1 MALVIDIGRE
11 LQVAIN
17 TGSVVIGF
25 EETKRALL
33 AGTPKLV
40 IIAANAPKWAK
51 DDIEYYAKLAG
62 IPIFV
67 FPGSSI
73 ELGAAAKR
81 PHKIMALAVID
92 PGQSE
97 ILKLT
102 EHA

>member
-1 MALVIDIGRE
+1 VVDISKE
-11 LQVAIN
+11 LQVAMN
-17 TGSVVIGF
+17 TGKVVIGF
-25 EETKRALL
+25 EETKKAILT
-33 AGTPKLV
+33 GTPKMV
-40 IIAANAPKWAK
+40 ILAANAPKWAR

-62 IPIFV
+62 IPVFI

-81 PHKIMALAVID
+81 PHRIMALAVID

-97 ILKLT
+97 ILKLV

>member
-1 MALVIDIGRE
+1 MVDISRE

-17 TGSVVIGF
+17 TGKVVIGF
-25 EETKRALL
+25 EETKKAVL
-33 AGTPKLV
+33 AGTPKMV
-40 IIAANAPKWAK
+40 ILAANAPKWAR

-81 PHKIMALAVID
+81 PHRIMAVAVVD

-97 ILKLT
+97 ILKLV

>member
-1 MALVIDIGRE
+1 MVDIGRE

-17 TGSVVIGF
+17 TGKVVIGF
-25 EETKRALL
+25 EETKKAVL
-33 AGTPKLV
+33 AGTPKMVML
-40 IIAANAPKWAK
+40 AANAPKWAR

-81 PHKIMALAVID
+81 PHRIMAVAVID

-97 ILKLT
+97 ILKLV

>member
-1 MALVIDIGRE
+1 VVDIGRE

-17 TGSVVIGF
+17 TGKVVIGF
-25 EETKRALL
+25 EETKKAVL
-33 AGTPKLV
+33 AGTPKMV
-40 IIAANAPKWAK
+40 ILAANAPKWAR
-51 DDIEYYAKLAG
+51 DDIHYYAKLAG

-81 PHKIMALAVID
+81 PHRIMAVAVVD

-97 ILKLT
+97 ILKLV

>member
-1 MALVIDIGRE
+1 MVDISRE

-17 TGSVVIGF
+17 TGKVVIGF
-25 EETKRALL
+25 EETKKAIL

-40 IIAANAPKWAK
+40 ILAANAPKWAK
-51 DDIEYYAKLAG
+51 DDVEYYAKLAN
-62 IPIFV
+62 IPVFV

-73 ELGAAAKR
+73 ELGTATKR

-97 ILKLT
+97 ILKIV

>member
-1 MALVIDIGRE
+1 VVDIGRE

-17 TGSVVIGF
+17 TGKVVIGF
-25 EETKRALL
+25 EETKKAVL
-33 AGTPKLV
+33 AGTPKMV
-40 IIAANAPKWAK
+40 ILAANAPKWAR

-81 PHKIMALAVID
+81 PHRIMAVAVID

-97 ILKLT
+97 ILKLV

>member
-1 MALVIDIGRE
+1 MIDIGRE

-17 TGSVVIGF
+17 TGKVVIGF
-25 EETKRALL
+25 EETKKAVL
-33 AGTPKLV
+33 AGTPKMV
-40 IIAANAPKWAK
+40 ILAANAPKWAR

-81 PHKIMALAVID
+81 PHRIMAVAVVD

-97 ILKLT
+97 ILKLV

>member
-1 MALVIDIGRE
+1 VVDISKE
-11 LQVAIN
+11 LQVAMN
-17 TGSVVIGF
+17 TGKVVIGF
-25 EETKRALL
+25 EETKKAIL
-33 AGTPKLV
+33 AGTPKMV
-40 IIAANAPKWAK
+40 ILAANAPKWAR

-62 IPIFV
+62 IPVFK

-81 PHKIMALAVID
+81 PHRIMALAVID

-97 ILKLT
+97 ILKLV

>member
-1 MALVIDIGRE
+1 MVDISRE
-11 LQVAIN
+11 FQVAIN
-17 TGSVVIGF
+17 TGKVVIGF
-25 EETKRALL
+25 EETKKAVL
-33 AGTPKLV
+33 AGTPKMV
-40 IIAANAPKWAK
+40 ILAANAPKWAR

-81 PHKIMALAVID
+81 PHRIMAVAVVD

-97 ILKLT
+97 ILKLV

>member
-1 MALVIDIGRE
+1 MVDIGRE

-17 TGSVVIGF
+17 TGKVVIGF
-25 EETKRALL
+25 EETKKAVL
-33 AGTPKLV
+33 AGTPKMV
-40 IIAANAPKWAK
+40 ILAANAPRWAR

-81 PHKIMALAVID
+81 PHRIMAVAVVD

-97 ILKLT
+97 ILKLV

>member
-1 MALVIDIGRE
+1 VIDIGRE

-17 TGSVVIGF
+17 TGKVIIGLR
-25 EETKRALL
+25 ETKKSLL
-33 AGTPKLV
+33 TGAPKLV
-40 IIAANAPKWAK
+40 IIAANAPRWARE
-51 DDIEYYAKLAG
+51 DIEYYAKLAG
-62 IPIFV
+62 VPIFT

-81 PHKIMALAVID
+81 PHKIMALAVVD

-97 ILKLT
+97 ILKLV

>member
-1 MALVIDIGRE
+1 MVDIGRE

-17 TGSVVIGF
+17 TGKVVIGF
-25 EETKRALL
+25 EETKKAVL
-33 AGTPKLV
+33 AGTPKMV
-40 IIAANAPKWAK
+40 ILAANAPKWAR

-81 PHKIMALAVID
+81 PHRIMAVAVVD

-97 ILKLT
+97 ILKLVG
-102 EHA
+102 HA

>member
-1 MALVIDIGRE
+1 VVDIGRE

-17 TGSVVIGF
+17 TGKVVIGF
-25 EETKRALL
+25 EETKKAVL
-33 AGTPKLV
+33 AGTPKMV
-40 IIAANAPKWAK
+40 ILAANAPKWARE
-51 DDIEYYAKLAG
+51 DIEYYAKLAG

-81 PHKIMALAVID
+81 PHRIMAVAVID

-97 ILKLT
+97 ILKLV

>member
-1 MALVIDIGRE
+1 MIDIGRE

-17 TGSVVIGF
+17 TGRIVMGV
-25 EETKRALL
+25 EETKRAILS
-33 AGTPKLV
+33 GTPKLV
-40 IIAANAPKWAK
+40 ILAANAPKWAK
-51 DDIEYYAKLAG
+51 DDIKHYAKLAG
-62 IPIFV
+62 VPISV

>member
-1 MALVIDIGRE
+1 MTDIGRE

-17 TGSVVIGF
+17 TGKVVIGF
-25 EETKRALL
+25 EETKKAVL
-33 AGTPKLV
+33 AGTPKMV
-40 IIAANAPKWAK
+40 ILAANAPRWAR
-51 DDIEYYAKLAG
+51 DDIEYYARLAG
-62 IPIFV
+62 IPVFI

-81 PHKIMALAVID
+81 PHRIMAIAVID

-97 ILKLT
+97 ILKLV

>member
-1 MALVIDIGRE
+1 VTDIGRE

-17 TGSVVIGF
+17 TGKVVIGF
-25 EETKRALL
+25 EETKKAVL
-33 AGTPKLV
+33 AGTPKMV
-40 IIAANAPKWAK
+40 ILAANAPRWAR
-51 DDIEYYAKLAG
+51 DDIEYYARLAG
-62 IPIFV
+62 IPVFI

-81 PHKIMALAVID
+81 PHRIMAIAVID

-97 ILKLT
+97 ILKLV

>member
-1 MALVIDIGRE
+1 MVDIGRE

-17 TGSVVIGF
+17 TGKVVIGF
-25 EETKRALL
+25 EETKKAVL
-33 AGTPKLV
+33 AGTPKMV
-40 IIAANAPKWAK
+40 ILAANAPKWAR
-51 DDIEYYAKLAG
+51 DDIQYYAKLAG

-81 PHKIMALAVID
+81 PHRIMAVAVVD

-97 ILKLT
+97 ILKLV

>member
-1 MALVIDIGRE
+1 MVDIGRE

-17 TGSVVIGF
+17 TGKVVIGF
-25 EETKRALL
+25 EKTKKAVL
-33 AGTPKLV
+33 AGTPKMV
-40 IIAANAPKWAK
+40 ILAANAPKWAR
-51 DDIEYYAKLAG
+51 DDIEHYAKLAG

-73 ELGAAAKR
+73 ELGAAAKK
-81 PHKIMALAVID
+81 PHRIMAVAVVD

-97 ILKLT
+97 ILKLV

>member
-1 MALVIDIGRE
+1 VVDIGRE

-17 TGSVVIGF
+17 TGKVVIGF
-25 EETKRALL
+25 EETKKAVL
-33 AGTPKLV
+33 AGTPKMV
-40 IIAANAPKWAK
+40 ILAANAPKWAR

-81 PHKIMALAVID
+81 PHRIMAVAVVD

-97 ILKLT
+97 ILKLVG
-102 EHA
+102 HA

>member
-1 MALVIDIGRE
+1 MIDIGRE

-17 TGSVVIGF
+17 TGKIVMGF
-25 EETKRALL
+25 EETKRAIL
-33 AGTPKLV
+33 AGTPRLV
-40 IIAANAPKWAK
+40 ILAANAPKWAK
-51 DDIEYYAKLAG
+51 EDIEYYAKLAG
-62 IPIFV
+62 VPIFV

-73 ELGAAAKR
+73 ELGAVAKR

-97 ILKLT
+97 ILKLA

>member
-1 MALVIDIGRE
+1 MVDIGRE

-17 TGSVVIGF
+17 TGKVVIGF
-25 EETKRALL
+25 EETKRAVL
-33 AGTPKLV
+33 AGTPKMV
-40 IIAANAPKWAK
+40 ILAANAPKWAR

-81 PHKIMALAVID
+81 PHRIMAVAVVD

-97 ILKLT
+97 ILKLV

>member
-1 MALVIDIGRE
+1 MVDIGRE

-17 TGSVVIGF
+17 TGKVVIGF
-25 EETKRALL
+25 EETKKAVL
-33 AGTPKLV
+33 AGTPKMV
-40 IIAANAPKWAK
+40 ILAANAPRWAR

-62 IPIFV
+62 IPVFV

-81 PHKIMALAVID
+81 PHRIMAVAVVD

-97 ILKLT
+97 ILKLV

>member
-1 MALVIDIGRE
+1 VVDVSRE

-17 TGSVVIGF
+17 TGKVVIGF
-25 EETKRALL
+25 EETKKAVL
-33 AGTPKLV
+33 AGLPKLV
-40 IIAANAPKWAK
+40 IVAANAPKWARE
-51 DDIEYYAKLAG
+51 DIEYYAKLG
-62 IPIFV
+62 GVPVFI

-97 ILKLT
+97 IMKVVG
-102 EHA
+102 HA

>member
-1 MALVIDIGRE
+1 
-11 LQVAIN
+11 VAIN
-17 TGSVVIGF
+17 TGKVVIGF
-25 EETKRALL
+25 EETKKAVL
-33 AGTPKLV
+33 AGTPKMV
-40 IIAANAPKWAK
+40 ILAANAPKWAR

-73 ELGAAAKR
+73 ELGAAARR
-81 PHKIMALAVID
+81 PHRIMAVAVVD

-97 ILKLT
+97 ILKLV

>member
-1 MALVIDIGRE
+1 VVDISKE

-17 TGSVVIGF
+17 TGKVVIGF
-25 EETKRALL
+25 EETKKAILT
-33 AGTPKLV
+33 GTPKMV
-40 IIAANAPKWAK
+40 ILAANAPKWAR
-51 DDIEYYAKLAG
+51 DDVEYYAKLAG
-62 IPIFV
+62 IPVFI

-81 PHKIMALAVID
+81 PHRIMALAVID

-97 ILKLT
+97 ILKLV